1 MKKRVAQITVI
12 FTHFIYIHTYIYIYI
27 YIYLYGK
34 PRKFCWL
41 RKCNILKE

>member
-27 YIYLYGK
+27 FI
-34 PRKFCWL
+34 RKTKKGL
-41 RKCNILKE
+41 LVEEV

>member
-27 YIYLYGK
+27 YIFI
-34 PRKFCWL
+34 RKTKKGL
-41 RKCNILKE
+41 LVEEV

>member
-12 FTHFIYIHTYIYIYI
+12 FTHFIYIHTYIYIY
-27 YIYLYGK
+27 LYGK
-34 PRKFCWL
+34 PRKVCWL